1 MKKMKKMKM
10 MKKMKNMKKI
20 IDVKDEGEEI
30 YRLMKGFSSDD
41 SFNVMKSKVVEILA
55 IISHC

>member
-1 MKKMKKMKM
+1 MKKMIKMKM
-10 MKKMKNMKKI
+10 MKKMKKI
-20 IDVKDEGEEI
+20 INIKDEGEEI